1 MKNIAMVML
10 LTVFLVSCESTPTTR
25 GSNSIKPMSAKES
38 SKIGLRSHRSLINKE
53 LLYSDENLYSYL
65 DGIVNNLSTKSGL
78 KIRDVKLY
86 LIDSPIPN
94 LIVSPGAY
102 AYVSRGLLNYLSSE
116 SQVAAILADM
126 LAGIAKKHAETMHS
140 HRSRSA
146 LHANILG
153 SLTGLASSAALDLV
167 AIKSLEKKQ
176 RSERYRL
183 AANMLRKSGYNP
195 NALKEAYLQIRR
207 VGEFS
212 KELGESASEILGF
225 QARSLMSDESLEEIE
240 VALLESKA
248 GASDS
253 PSDNSQIFLAETGG
267 LPFGYS
273 KYQGKVIGQYYVHPI
288 SNIKVAYPIGWAP
301 ALAGRRF
308 SAVPNDSS
316 DNIYEF
322 GVRVLKIPS
331 NMTLEEFYEEKYQ
344 LDVTFSNPKTN
355 VYLQNISAAQK
366 KSKFFNARISVVKLN
381 NYLVEISALSKEIL
395 HDDEVLK
402 FSDGV
407 AIASEDDLQGAT
419 FSRFSTITVTEEI
432 GFESFVRRFSTTQHS
447 SQLLRLINGMPAE
460 GPVNLAPGSMLKL
473 LE

>member
-1 MKNIAMVML
+1 
-10 LTVFLVSCESTPTTR
+10 
-25 GSNSIKPMSAKES
+25 
-38 SKIGLRSHRSLINKE
+38 
-53 LLYSDENLYSYL
+53 
-65 DGIVNNLSTKSGL
+65 
-78 KIRDVKLY
+78 
-86 LIDSPIPN
+86 
-94 LIVSPGAY
+94 
-102 AYVSRGLLNYLSSE
+102 
-116 SQVAAILADM
+116 
-126 LAGIAKKHAETMHS
+126 
-140 HRSRSA
+140 
-146 LHANILG
+146 
-153 SLTGLASSAALDLV
+153 
-167 AIKSLEKKQ
+167 
-176 RSERYRL
+176 
-183 AANMLRKSGYNP
+183 
-195 NALKEAYLQIRR
+195 
-207 VGEFS
+207 
-212 KELGESASEILGF
+212 
-225 QARSLMSDESLEEIE
+225 MSDESLEEIE